1 MYVCKFPHLSQ
12 LDYKLLES
20 NFADLPSNGR
30 KKKEERKNELAN
42 EPVWKRI

>member
-1 MYVCKFPHLSQ
+1 MCVNSPQLSQ

-20 NFADLPSNGR
+20 NFVDLPSNGE
-30 KKKEERKNELAN
+30 KKEEERMNELAN